1 MQVREQLK
9 AKSFE
14 QIPQLSSSR
23 PMSMDTHFDL
33 VPEHMSGTRRAV
45 MIGINYVGQQ
55 GELRG
60 CHNDVLNMKE
70 YIMDVHGF
78 QEGNIEVLMDDGN
91 HTSPTHANIIA
102 AFARIVEASQS
113 GDVVFTHYSGHGG
126 KVKDQDGDEKDG
138 YDETLI
144 PLDYQSAGQIRDD
157 TLFKD
162 LVGKL
167 REGVFATSIMDCCHS
182 GSVLDLP
189 YVFIAD
195 GEDTEM
201 HVAEGFDFA
210 PLLNMA
216 QVLLQQQGV
225 PPQMVALCMD
235 KCSIM

>member
-1 MQVREQLK
+1 
-9 AKSFE
+9 
-14 QIPQLSSSR
+14 
-23 PMSMDTHFDL
+23 
-33 VPEHMSGTRRAV
+33 
-45 MIGINYVGQQ
+45 
-55 GELRG
+55 
-60 CHNDVLNMKE
+60 
-70 YIMDVHGF
+70 MDVHGF

-189 YVFIAD
+189 YVFVAD

-201 HVAEGFDFA
+201 HVAEDFDFA